1 MEPIKI
7 NGPTFCNLNKISEYH
22 LMPNLMQII
31 FDPSKHSPPNDFINN
46 LKKRLDQYHKNDN
59 YNKHFSK

>member
-1 MEPIKI
+1 MDPIKI
-7 NGPTFCNLNKISEYH
+7 DNQNCCNLSKIKDYK

-46 LKKRLDQYHKNDN
+46 LKKRLDQYHNNQN
-59 YNKHFSK
+59 YSKEL

>member
-1 MEPIKI
+1 MDPIKI
-7 NGPTFCNLNKISEYH
+7 NNQNSSNLSKIKEYK

-46 LKKRLDQYHKNDN
+46 LKKRLDQYHSN
-59 YNKHFSK
+59 

>member
-1 MEPIKI
+1 MEPVNID
-7 NGPTFCNLNKISEYH
+7 NKNIFKLKESK

-46 LKKRLDQYHKNDN
+46 LKKRLDQYHNN
-59 YNKHFSK
+59 YTKFD